1 MGKETF
7 NHHGGKPDPE
17 ELDETPL
24 EIPAGATVPM
34 SLNEMIAKFV
44 RQEVESE
51 RSEDMETWEEAD
63 DFEPE
68 DEALLDLSAYT
79 LQDLPDEVVD
89 LPEDSAEDAGQRP
102 PLSPDPDTDPGSQEP
117 PESGA

>member
-44 RQEVESE
+44 RQEVEME
-51 RSEDMETWEEAD
+51 RNEEMESFEEAD

-68 DEALLDLSAYT
+68 DEALLDLSPYS
-79 LQDLPDEVVD
+79 LQELPDDVD
-89 LPEDSAEDAGQRP
+89 GVFDREGGDS
-102 PLSPDPDTDPGSQEP
+102 SPDPDEDPESQEP
-117 PESGA
+117 PESGE